1 MEALRALLA
10 QHGFTLVFFNVLA
23 AQLGL
28 PIPALPMLVVAG
40 ALLAEGTVHL
50 LPLALVVIIASLLG
64 DVPWYFAGRRYGYRI
79 LRTVC
84 RISIEPDSC
93 VKQTENIFTRW
104 GPASLLVAKYIP
116 GFSTVAPPL
125 AGTMHVAFGRFLAYS
140 AVAATLWAAA
150 PILAGFFFRR
160 EVEWLLGRVEAMGAG
175 ALTVVAVIV
184 LVYAAVKATQRYLL
198 IRFLRM
204 IRINASDLRDL
215 IENGSQPIILDA
227 RSALAR
233 EAEPRRIPGAVIVE
247 LDTVEDII
255 GAVPPDRDVVV
266 YCS

>member
-1 MEALRALLA
+1 
-10 QHGFTLVFFNVLA
+10 
-23 AQLGL
+23 
-28 PIPALPMLVVAG
+28 
-40 ALLAEGTVHL
+40 
-50 LPLALVVIIASLLG
+50 
-64 DVPWYFAGRRYGYRI
+64 
-79 LRTVC
+79 
-84 RISIEPDSC
+84 
-93 VKQTENIFTRW
+93 
-104 GPASLLVAKYIP
+104 
-116 GFSTVAPPL
+116 
-125 AGTMHVAFGRFLAYS
+125 
-140 AVAATLWAAA
+140 
-150 PILAGFFFRR
+150 
-160 EVEWLLGRVEAMGAG
+160 
-175 ALTVVAVIV
+175 
-184 LVYAAVKATQRYLL
+184 LL